1 MRKYLELIAAK
12 TKIKCVGIIGLAF
25 VSALLGSIW
34 PVKLGELYTSISNGT
49 ISSVSQGIS
58 AVVTFGITY
67 LLAEIITTFRRVA
80 LDCVIA
86 NHEAEIRKQ
95 SVEKL
100 LKMPVT
106 YYNDSLSGEKTAQLN
121 QGITGLSQLI
131 KMGCNDV
138 FATILT
144 AACTLFQVLFNA
156 PSIIMLI
163 MIAYLGITIV
173 VSVFQ
178 IRSQNGIREK
188 IIKKRN
194 EYEGQVCQAIANIE
208 MIRSMNAEEYERDR
222 LEPAIVGISNTE
234 KMHHT
239 YMGTFDGMKQICK
252 IVFQVALI
260 IISIVMISAGKMPT
274 GAVITVCL
282 LFQQLVKPVDDV
294 YRFMDE
300 IASSVIKAK
309 ALIEVTSLGVDP
321 IFEIESVK
329 KDISNT
335 GITLE
340 DVVITNP
347 EGNRE
352 LAIYENVSIPLGKRV
367 ALVGPN
373 GCGKT
378 SLVRCLNR
386 YYPHSIGKVTIFGNT
401 QEMYSQKELTS
412 LLYYSPQ
419 SSFFIAG
426 SIRDN
431 LKYGLKNEVSDN
443 ELVAALEKVRLYG
456 NYEGVIAEKPEDA
469 LEISISEGAKEL
481 SGGMKQRLALA
492 RAFLRKPTLFVF
504 DEITANLDD
513 FSTDMVLT
521 NIEEYAKSIGAGVIY
536 ISHEKNVV
544 DRCEEIIHLNNMVK
558 KNLSERRSA

>member
-1 MRKYLELIAAK
+1 MRKYFELIAVK
-12 TKIKCVGIIGLAF
+12 TKMKCVGILGLAF

-49 ISSVSQGIS
+49 ISAVSQGIS
-58 AVVTFGITY
+58 AVATFGITY
-67 LLAEIITTFRRVA
+67 LLAEISTTFRRVA
-80 LDCVIA
+80 LECVIA
-86 NHEAEIRKQ
+86 NHEAEMREQ

-100 LKMPVT
+100 LKMPVA
-106 YYNDSLSGEKTAQLN
+106 YYSDSLSGEKTAQLN

-156 PSIIMLI
+156 TSIIMLI

-178 IRSQNGIREK
+178 IRSQNGKRER
-188 IIKKRN
+188 IIKKRS
-194 EYEGQVCQAIANIE
+194 EYEGQVCQAISNIE

-260 IISIVMISAGKMPT
+260 IISIVMISAGKMPA

-329 KDISNT
+329 KEVSNT

-352 LAIYENVSIPLGKRV
+352 LAIYENVSIPLGRRV

-386 YYPHSIGKVTIFGNT
+386 YYPHSIGKVTMFGNA

-431 LKYGLKNEVSDN
+431 LKYGLKEEVSDN
-443 ELVAALEKVRLYG
+443 ELIVALEKVRLYG
-456 NYEGVIAEKPEDA
+456 NHEGVIAEKPKDA
-469 LEISISEGAKEL
+469 LEVSISEGAKEL

-536 ISHEKNVV
+536 ISHEKKVV

-558 KNLSERRSA
+558 INQNERKIA

>member
-100 LKMPVT
+100 LKMPVA

-208 MIRSMNAEEYERDR
+208 MIRSMNVEEYERDR

-309 ALIEVTSLGVDP
+309 ALIEVTGLGVDP

-386 YYPHSIGKVTIFGNT
+386 YYPHSIGKVTIFGNA
-401 QEMYSQKELTS
+401 QEMYSQKELTT

-443 ELVAALEKVRLYG
+443 ELVVALEKVRLYG

>member
-34 PVKLGELYTSISNGT
+34 PIKLGELYTSISNGT

-58 AVVTFGITY
+58 AVATFGITY

-80 LDCVIA
+80 LECVIA
-86 NHEAEIRKQ
+86 KHEEEIRKQ
-95 SVEKL
+95 SIEKL
-100 LKMPVT
+100 LKMPVA

-234 KMHHT
+234 KKHHT

-260 IISIVMISAGKMPT
+260 IISIVMISEGKMPA

-309 ALIEVTSLGVDP
+309 ALIEVTSLGMDP

-329 KDISNT
+329 KEVSNT
-335 GITLE
+335 GIMLE

-352 LAIYENVSIPLGKRV
+352 LAIYQNVSIPLGKRV

-386 YYPHSIGKVTIFGNT
+386 YYPHSIGKVTMFGNA
-401 QEMYSQKELTS
+401 QEMYSQKELAA
-412 LLYYSPQ
+412 LIYYSPQ

-443 ELVAALEKVRLYG
+443 EFIVALEKVRLYG

-469 LEISISEGAKEL
+469 LEVSISEGAKEL

-536 ISHEKNVV
+536 ISHEKIVV
-544 DRCEEIIHLNNMVK
+544 DRCEEIIHLNNIVK

>member
-1 MRKYLELIAAK
+1 MRKYLELITVK

-49 ISSVSQGIS
+49 ISVVSQGVS
-58 AVVTFGITY
+58 AVATFGITY

-80 LDCVIA
+80 LECVIA
-86 NHEAEIRKQ
+86 NHEAEMREQ

-100 LKMPVT
+100 LKMPVA
-106 YYNDSLSGEKTAQLN
+106 YYSDSLSGEKTAQLN

-194 EYEGQVCQAIANIE
+194 EYEGQVCQAISNIE

-222 LEPAIVGISNTE
+222 LEPAIEGISNIE

-260 IISIVMISAGKMPT
+260 IVSIVMISEGKMPA

-329 KDISNT
+329 KEVSNT
-335 GITLE
+335 NITLE
-340 DVVITNP
+340 NVVITNP

-352 LAIYENVSIPLGKRV
+352 LAFYENVSIPLGKRV

-386 YYPHSIGKVTIFGNT
+386 YYPHSIGKVTMFGNA

-431 LKYGLKNEVSDN
+431 LKYGLKNEVSDD
-443 ELVAALEKVRLYG
+443 ELVVALEKVRLYG
-456 NYEGVIAEKPEDA
+456 NYEGVIAEKPKDA
-469 LEISISEGAKEL
+469 LEVSISEGAKEL

-521 NIEEYAKSIGAGVIY
+521 NIEEYAKAIGAGVIY

-558 KNLSERRSA
+558 MNQSERRSA

>member
-49 ISSVSQGIS
+49 ISSVPQGIS

-100 LKMPVT
+100 LKMPVA

-163 MIAYLGITIV
+163 MIAYLVITIV

-386 YYPHSIGKVTIFGNT
+386 YYPHSIGKVTIFGNA

-443 ELVAALEKVRLYG
+443 ELVVALEKVRLYG

>member
-100 LKMPVT
+100 LKMPVA

-163 MIAYLGITIV
+163 MIAYLVITIV

-282 LFQQLVKPVDDV
+282 LFQQLVKPVDNV

-386 YYPHSIGKVTIFGNT
+386 YYPHSIGKVTIFGNA

-443 ELVAALEKVRLYG
+443 ELVVALEKVRLYG

>member
-1 MRKYLELIAAK
+1 MKKYLELIAVE

-49 ISSVSQGIS
+49 ISDVSQGIS
-58 AVVTFGITY
+58 AVVAFGFTY

-86 NHEAEIRKQ
+86 DHEAGIREK

-100 LKMPVT
+100 LKMPVA

-138 FATILT
+138 FATVLT

-163 MIAYLGITIV
+163 MIAYLGVTIV
-173 VSVFQ
+173 VSIFQ

-222 LEPAIVGISNTE
+222 LGPAIGGINNTE

-239 YMGTFDGMKQICK
+239 CMGAFDGMKQICK

-260 IISIVMISAGKMPT
+260 IISIVMISAGKMPA

-309 ALIEVTSLGVDP
+309 VLIEVTSLGVDP
-321 IFEIESVK
+321 IFEIEGVK
-329 KDISNT
+329 KKVSNT

-340 DVVITNP
+340 NVVITNP
-347 EGNRE
+347 EGNRK
-352 LAIYENVSIPLGKRV
+352 LAMYKNVSIPLGKRV

-386 YYPHSIGKVTIFGNT
+386 YYPHSTGKVTMFGND

-443 ELVAALEKVRLYG
+443 ELIAALEKVRLYG
-456 NYEGVIAEKPEDA
+456 KYEGVIAEKPEDA

-513 FSTDMVLT
+513 YSTDIVLT

-558 KNLSERRSA
+558 MNQSERRSA

>member
-100 LKMPVT
+100 LKMPVA

-163 MIAYLGITIV
+163 MIAYLVITIV

-386 YYPHSIGKVTIFGNT
+386 YYPHSIGKVTIFGNA

-443 ELVAALEKVRLYG
+443 ELVVALEKVRLYG